1 MKGMLNS
8 EKVDCQKVSAS
19 LIPYL
24 DGRATVNEQT
34 LVESHV
40 AVCAACRTRLQE
52 FSRLFGV
59 LDELP
64 PMQPSPSFDA
74 RVRQRISDEPRSSWF
89 GWLLPAPRLAFSLA
103 VLLGLFTWM
112 GKFQATPVDNT
123 ATTATTQSEQDFRA
137 IRDLGVLEN
146 YDVLQGF
153 DALSEL
159 PVPPPKPATEDQDN
173 GDGGGQL

>member
-1 MKGMLNS
+1 MKGLFSS
-8 EKVDCQKVSAS
+8 ENVNCQGISAA

-40 AVCAACRTRLQE
+40 AECPACRTRLQE

-64 PMQPSPSFDA
+64 PMQPSPSFDV
-74 RVRQRISDEPRSSWF
+74 RVRQRISAEPAAGWF

-112 GKFQATPVDNT
+112 GKFQSPGMDNT
-123 ATTATTQSEQDFRA
+123 GATATTQSEQDFRA

-146 YDVLQGF
+146 YDVLKGF

-159 PVPPPKPATEDQDN
+159 PVPPPRPATEDQDN